1 MRVLF
6 AALATVVAL
15 CGAAVA
21 DDGPVVVE
29 LFTSQGCSSCPPAHD
44 ILDDLTKDDRVI
56 VLALHVDYWDYL
68 GWRDIFGSPQYS
80 DRQHAYARAAGQRTV
95 YTPQFI
101 IEGQDHII
109 GARVMDV
116 MASIRAHDA
125 ADSGVDIAV
134 QGSGDMQTVVLAAS
148 TAEPMVVQL
157 VRYEPHRDV
166 DVLGGENA
174 GRLLSYSNIVTQW
187 DIITEWDGAAPL
199 LLDVEVTGPE
209 PAVII
214 VQSVANGP
222 ILASA
227 RIDR

>member
-15 CGAAVA
+15 GGAAVA

-101 IEGQDHII
+101 VAGQDHII
-109 GARVMDV
+109 GARAMDV

-125 ADSGVDIAV
+125 ADTGVDIAV

-174 GRLLSYSNIVTQW
+174 GRRLSYSNIVTQW
-187 DIITEWDGAAPL
+187 DIIAEWDGAAPL
-199 LLDVEVTGPE
+199 MLDVQVTGPE

-214 VQSVANGP
+214 VQSVASGP

-227 RIDR
+227 RIER